1 MDTFNRLKF
10 AENSCCHIL
19 IKRRM
24 SSEKLLS
31 EKSRGAVPTTCF
43 VSFESNGNEIEK
55 EMQEVLRSLGEGLY
69 DFVTTLHKPQYMKA
83 LQFGLKYCVT
93 LLMEDPFN
101 LEC

>member
-1 MDTFNRLKF
+1 
-10 AENSCCHIL
+10 
-19 IKRRM
+19 
-24 SSEKLLS
+24 
-31 EKSRGAVPTTCF
+31 
-43 VSFESNGNEIEK
+43 
-55 EMQEVLRSLGEGLY
+55 MQEVLRSLGEGLY